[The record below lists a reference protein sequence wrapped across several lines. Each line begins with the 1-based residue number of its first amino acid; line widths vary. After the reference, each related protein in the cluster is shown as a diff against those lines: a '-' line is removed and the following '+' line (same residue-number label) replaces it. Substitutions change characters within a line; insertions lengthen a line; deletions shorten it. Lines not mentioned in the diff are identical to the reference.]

1 MKNHALVQS
10 ISDVGWRSLLQKLT
24 YKAELYGKQFVTINP
39 KNTTQMCRDCGYICD
54 SDELHSKLKLKD
66 REWTC
71 PSCGQHHIRDH
82 NAAQNILDKG
92 IKQLKTA

>member
-1 MKNHALVQS
+1 
-10 ISDVGWRSLLQKLT
+10 
-24 YKAELYGKQFVTINP
+24 
-39 KNTTQMCRDCGYICD
+39 MCRNCGYICG
-54 SDELHSKLKLKD
+54 SDERHSKLKLKD

-71 PSCGQHHIRDH
+71 PNCGQYHIRDH